1 MRLSYLR
8 AAHTLSGEAADGWL
22 VTEVVSDDV
31 TSPTVETEETVES
44 GFTFLSSELLT
55 VATPADNKR
64 KKQ

>member
-1 MRLSYLR
+1 M
-8 AAHTLSGEAADGWL
+8 SGEAADGWL

-55 VATPADNKR
+55 VATPANNKR
-64 KKQ
+64 EKQ